1 MRFVLNSKRHP
12 PFGWLQQIEVSKFQ
26 FDLFKVKLMTLSLL
40 SLPSY
45 VCASNLYNTAFLS
58 DDIANIADL
67 SRFDDAKQPAGSY
80 YVDLYVNDQLITSRA
95 IRFVE
100 SQDKNDQSG
109 LSPCFDLAGLK
120 QMNINIEQIPLE
132 KQNSCMLLDDL
143 IDNAISQYDF
153 HRQRLNISIPQAF
166 LANQIRGYIPPS
178 EWDYGIPAAMLNYN
192 FSGVRGG
199 KNDGQFLSL
208 NSGINLGKWRL
219 RNNSNWVNYQI
230 NNKNHDQWSNINT
243 YAQRIIVPLKSEL
256 TLGESSSN
264 NDIFD
269 SVGFRGI
276 RLNSAESMY
285 PDSLQGFAP
294 TVRATANSRAKV
306 SIQQNGYTIYQNTV
320 SPGPF
325 EISDLSPTQNSG
337 DLTVI
342 VEEENGEKRSFL
354 VPYSTIPLLQRE
366 GRYKYE
372 LIAGE
377 LRSGNSLKSTPNFVQ
392 GSLIQ
397 GLAQGYTVYGG
408 TQLTDKY
415 QAYTFGFGK
424 NLGKYGAISLDGT
437 HASTELA
444 DQSQYKGQ
452 SYRFLYAKSL
462 NQLGT
467 TFQLLG
473 YRYSTRGFYT
483 LDESSYKVIEGYDK
497 ALDINQDNL
506 NSYNKDSNFSGT
518 YHNLDYRKKG
528 NFQLNISQN
537 LDKYGSLYVSAN
549 VQNYWNTDLESRNI
563 QAGYSNA
570 WGNLFYTLS
579 WAQTESILGNNRS
592 QKDQT
597 IALNL
602 SIPLSQLFRN
612 SKRKNT
618 FVDQAYLS
626 ASAYQNQNG
635 DLSLQSN
642 LSGTLSKQRNLSYN
656 ISQNYN
662 EANHYTGSVSLQYQ
676 APFAQIGVGYSNSSN
691 ANLINYQISGGA
703 LIHED
708 GITLS
713 QPLANTNVLIDA
725 EKAKGVK
732 VQNQT
737 GIATNS
743 RGFAVVPYASSY
755 RINRIA
761 LDANSLND
769 HTEIVNNVQ
778 NVVPTEGAVV
788 RANFS
793 TQIGY
798 RALIKLSHRGQD
810 VPFASSIE
818 EQNSQTNSMVG
829 ENGQAFLAG
838 LPEQGRVI
846 VKWGNADTDQCAA
859 DYSVNQSNISQHN
872 ALVSME
878 LDCE

>member
-1 MRFVLNSKRHP
+1 MRVVLNSKRQISLP
-12 PFGWLQQIEVSKFQ
+12 WLPQFEGSKFQ
-26 FDLFKVKLMTLSLL
+26 FDLFKVKLITLSLL
-40 SLPSY
+40 SLPMY
-45 VCASNLYNTAFLS
+45 VSASNLYNTAFLS
-58 DDIANIADL
+58 EDIANIADL
-67 SRFDDAKQPAGSY
+67 SRFDAAKQPAGSY
-80 YVDLYVNDQLITSRA
+80 YVELYVNDQLVISRSL
-95 IRFVE
+95 RFVE
-100 SQDKNDQSG
+100 SQDQDSPSG
-109 LSPCFDLAGLK
+109 LAPCFDIAGLK
-120 QMNINIEQIPLE
+120 QMNINTDNIPVE
-132 KQNSCMLLDDL
+132 KQSRCMLIDDL
-143 IDNAISQYDF
+143 IETATAHYDF
-153 HRQRLNISIPQAF
+153 HSQKLHISIPQAS
-166 LANQIRGYIPPS
+166 LANQVRGYIPPS

-208 NSGINLGKWRL
+208 NAGINLGKWRL
-219 RNNSNWVNYQI
+219 RNNSSWVNYQI
-230 NNKNHDQWSNINT
+230 NNKNRDQWSNINT

-256 TLGESSSN
+256 TLGESSTN

-294 TVRATANSRAKV
+294 TVRGTANSRAKV

-325 EISDLSPTQNSG
+325 EITDLSPTQNSG

-372 LIAGE
+372 VIAGE
-377 LRSGNSLKSTPNFVQ
+377 LRSGNSLKSTPTFVQ

-483 LDESSYKVIEGYDK
+483 LDESSYKVIEGYEK
-497 ALDINQDNL
+497 SQDINQNNQNDDTQNATF
-506 NSYNKDSNFSGT
+506 DGI

-537 LDKYGSLYVSAN
+537 FNKYGSLYVSAN

-579 WAQTESILGNNRS
+579 WAQIESIVGSSRS

-612 SKRKNT
+612 TKRKST
-618 FVDQAYLS
+618 FVDQVYLS
-626 ASAYQNQNG
+626 ASAFRNQSG
-635 DLSLQSN
+635 DLSLQNN
-642 LSGTLSKQRNLSYN
+642 LSGTLSNQRNLNYN

-662 EANHYTGSVSLQYQ
+662 EANHFTGSVSVQYQ
-676 APFAQIGVGYSNSSN
+676 APFAHMGIGYSNSNN
-691 ANLINYQISGGA
+691 ANLMNYQISGGA
-703 LIHED
+703 LLHQD

-725 EKAKGVK
+725 ENAKGVK
-732 VQNQT
+732 VKNQT
-737 GIATNS
+737 GIATNW

-755 RINRIA
+755 RMNRIA

-769 HTEIVNNVQ
+769 HTEIINNVQ

-788 RANFS
+788 RASFK

-798 RALIKLSHRGQD
+798 RALIKLSHRGKD

-818 EQNSQTNSMVG
+818 ELNSKTHSMVG

-838 LPEQGRVI
+838 LPKQGQII
-846 VKWGNADTDQCAA
+846 VKWGNAESDQCNA
-859 DYSVNQSNISQHN
+859 DYIVNQSNISEQN